1 MREEVLRL
9 SREKLGADHPATLNA
24 MQNLAGSYRD
34 AGRLEEALGME
45 EEVLRLSREKLEPEH
60 PETVIAMGDLACTLK
75 GIGRVPEALAL
86 LRKVSVESL
95 DFIPDVRFHLACYE
109 CLSGNLEEAKHLI
122 TEEIAA
128 DPEKKD
134 YALHHPDL
142 TALRN
147 FIQSL

>member
-1 MREEVLRL
+1 M
-9 SREKLGADHPATLNA
+9 G
-24 MQNLAGSYRD
+24 
-34 AGRLEEALGME
+34 

-109 CLSGNLEEAKHLI
+109 CLSGNLEEAQQLI

-128 DPEKKD
+128 DPEKKEQ
-134 YALHHPDL
+134 ALQDSDL
-142 TALRN
+142 TAIHK